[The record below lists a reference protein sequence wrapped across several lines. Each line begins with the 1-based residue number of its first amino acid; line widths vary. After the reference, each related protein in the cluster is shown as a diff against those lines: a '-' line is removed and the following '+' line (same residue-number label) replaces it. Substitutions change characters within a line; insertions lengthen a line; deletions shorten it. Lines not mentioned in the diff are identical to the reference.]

1 MEEID
6 LLQNELDLH
15 LKTLKKVDENFSC
28 RFNQNSYL
36 NKAHYS

>member
-15 LKTLKKVDENFSC
+15 LKALKKVDETI
-28 RFNQNSYL
+28 RHL
-36 NKAHYS
+36 NVTDK